1 LIECDILAKLNGFA
15 QCFMSWIQCCRSG
28 IRCLLDPWIQDPE
41 WVFSGSRIR
50 ISDPTITS
58 ESLRTIILGVKIL
71 QFCADF
77 LKYFSVHMGVGT
89 GTGAGI
95 SGSDSGSG
103 SILTFYQVK

>member
-1 LIECDILAKLNGFA
+1 
-15 QCFMSWIQCCRSG
+15 
-28 IRCLLDPWIQDPE
+28 LDPWILDLE

-50 ISDPTITS
+50 IPVPTITS

-71 QFCADF
+71 IFCADF

-89 GTGAGI
+89 GTGTGI